1 MEQELRQYFL
11 ACPGEILLSYRH
23 KHLDDDPRIEG
34 PEAIAGAMAKLFS
47 DRRRVRRVLKEMSTP
62 HHRAL
67 IALIQAG
74 GIAGGSWMLQELVL
88 AHGQSEDA
96 WAEVL
101 HQLGRRLLVFG
112 NSHQT
117 PPLFYVVPQPLLEVL
132 AANFTRRLVPAESS
146 DPNVRLSKDTN
157 FNFPVGFSLVSM
169 LTYLGQHGVRVT
181 QRGEVFKKNL
191 EEIAGF
197 FGSLW
202 GKSDVEKVMDWHRSL
217 LQLLG
222 LARVEGGN
230 LVPDAERLDEWLD
243 LSPADRR
250 ELYMAAF
257 TNAEPMLPWVLDV
270 LSRVQGDGWAPLDS
284 LNTVYRRRYMGAVFQ
299 KRFVHKTYYL
309 PPSGFYNPSPPLEFL
324 QIAGLIERGLGAE
337 GPVLRLSATG
347 RQVLA
352 GEPLGEPATA
362 EGFSFHLQPNFEVL
376 APAGL
381 PLKQLRGL
389 GTMAEFTACDRVNGY
404 LLTKETIRGAMD
416 AGWRRSELLGFLR
429 GGSAHGVPQ
438 NVDST
443 VDEWMTGHGDV
454 EFHEAVVVT
463 VHPDRED
470 ALLEALQEVAP
481 GYRRMAPGVIAM
493 APEAREALVA
503 RLEESELTPV
513 PWVRRYRRPPAP
525 ADRIDLA
532 TTAIQQ
538 RASDVGL
545 TTLELDPVDFPPRQ
559 MVVLQPIDARQ
570 MASDDSLEMFT
581 ALNGDGRPIA
591 GLGHDLGRKPGAAG
605 SGDLLKLSPAKTLDL
620 VRAAINRSHD
630 IEILYRS
637 AGEMGNLSLTRVT
650 PKQVSGNGGVSSFNG
665 HDHRRAADGSFVVK
679 RIQGIRLVR

>member
-1 MEQELRQYFL
+1 MRDRLEQELRQYFL

-217 LQLLG
+217 LQLL
-222 LARVEGGN
+222 
-230 LVPDAERLDEWLD
+230 
-243 LSPADRR
+243 
-250 ELYMAAF
+250 
-257 TNAEPMLPWVLDV
+257 
-270 LSRVQGDGWAPLDS
+270 
-284 LNTVYRRRYMGAVFQ
+284 
-299 KRFVHKTYYL
+299 
-309 PPSGFYNPSPPLEFL
+309 
-324 QIAGLIERGLGAE
+324 
-337 GPVLRLSATG
+337 
-347 RQVLA
+347 
-352 GEPLGEPATA
+352 
-362 EGFSFHLQPNFEVL
+362 
-376 APAGL
+376 
-381 PLKQLRGL
+381 
-389 GTMAEFTACDRVNGY
+389 
-404 LLTKETIRGAMD
+404 
-416 AGWRRSELLGFLR
+416 
-429 GGSAHGVPQ
+429 
-438 NVDST
+438 
-443 VDEWMTGHGDV
+443 
-454 EFHEAVVVT
+454 
-463 VHPDRED
+463 
-470 ALLEALQEVAP
+470 
-481 GYRRMAPGVIAM
+481 
-493 APEAREALVA
+493 
-503 RLEESELTPV
+503 
-513 PWVRRYRRPPAP
+513 
-525 ADRIDLA
+525 
-532 TTAIQQ
+532 
-538 RASDVGL
+538 
-545 TTLELDPVDFPPRQ
+545 
-559 MVVLQPIDARQ
+559 
-570 MASDDSLEMFT
+570 
-581 ALNGDGRPIA
+581 
-591 GLGHDLGRKPGAAG
+591 
-605 SGDLLKLSPAKTLDL
+605 
-620 VRAAINRSHD
+620 
-630 IEILYRS
+630 
-637 AGEMGNLSLTRVT
+637 
-650 PKQVSGNGGVSSFNG
+650 
-665 HDHRRAADGSFVVK
+665 
-679 RIQGIRLVR
+679 